1 MKAWILHENGRLCFE
16 TTEKPV
22 QGEGE
27 VLIRVKAVGVCGS
40 DIPRIYRGGAYFYP
54 LIPGHEFAGVV
65 AETGADVDE
74 GLRGRRVGVFP
85 LIPCGVCGPCRKKQ
99 YEMCRNYSYTGSRR
113 NGAFAEYVAV
123 PAKNLIALPE
133 EVSFEEAAMLEP
145 MAVAVH
151 AMRRMWS
158 ESDIRISEY
167 GKRTGCAGEAEAG
180 KRAEFFGEM
189 KAGKRAVFAGE
200 TEAGER
206 AEFVGETEAGE
217 KVGFAGEAEAGKIAR
232 NIRVAVC
239 GLGTIGL
246 LLLMFLKEAGVREV
260 YAVGN
265 KDFQKEMAKKLGVTE
280 EFYCDSRRQD
290 QHQWLMERT
299 DGRGVDQYYECVGKS
314 ETYELAVDG
323 TAPAGRVVL
332 VGNPYSDMM
341 LKKEVYWKILRNQ
354 LTILGTWN
362 SSFTQEPGD
371 DWHYVLERLAQG
383 RIAPAGMI
391 SHRFALAELRKGLEL
406 MRDKR
411 EDYVKV
417 MGIF

>member
-1 MKAWILHENGRLCFE
+1 MVYFKRDSEWQEVHRVYRQQYGGNNDQMMAWILHENGRLCFE

-151 AMRRMWS
+151 AMRRIQPAAQ
-158 ESDIRISEY
+158 D
-167 GKRTGCAGEAEAG
+167 T
-180 KRAEFFGEM
+180 
-189 KAGKRAVFAGE
+189 AV
-200 TEAGER
+200 
-206 AEFVGETEAGE
+206 
-217 KVGFAGEAEAGKIAR
+217 
-232 NIRVAVC
+232 VC

-246 LLLMFLKEAGVREV
+246 FLLMFLKEAGVERIL
-260 YAVGN
+260 AIGN
-265 KDFQKEMAKKLGVTE
+265 KELQKQMAGKLGLPE
-280 EFYCDSRRQD
+280 GDYCDSRRQD
-290 QHQWLMERT
+290 AVEWLMERT
-299 DGRGVDQYYECVGKS
+299 GGCGADLFFECVGKN
-314 ETYELAVDG
+314 ETYAQAVRAA
-323 TAPAGRVVL
+323 APSGKIML
-332 VGNPYSDMM
+332 VGNPASDMA
-341 LKKEVYWKILRNQ
+341 LPRDVYWRILRNQ
-354 LTILGTWN
+354 LTVMGTWN
-362 SSFTQEPGD
+362 SSFLHEPED
-371 DWHYVLERLAQG
+371 DWNYVLGRLAKK
-383 RIAPAGMI
+383 RITPADMI
-391 SHRFALAELRKGLEL
+391 THRFALEELEQGFH
-406 MRDKR
+406 MIRDKT

-417 MGIF
+417 MVAV

>member
-1 MKAWILHENGRLCFE
+1 MVYFKRDSEWQEVHRVYRQQYGGNNDQMMAWILHENGRLCFE

-151 AMRRMWS
+151 AMRRIQPAAQ
-158 ESDIRISEY
+158 D
-167 GKRTGCAGEAEAG
+167 T
-180 KRAEFFGEM
+180 
-189 KAGKRAVFAGE
+189 AV
-200 TEAGER
+200 
-206 AEFVGETEAGE
+206 
-217 KVGFAGEAEAGKIAR
+217 
-232 NIRVAVC
+232 VC

-246 LLLMFLKEAGVREV
+246 FLLMFLKEAGVERIL
-260 YAVGN
+260 AIGN
-265 KDFQKEMAKKLGVTE
+265 KELQKQMAGKLGLPE
-280 EFYCDSRRQD
+280 GDYCDSRRQD
-290 QHQWLMERT
+290 AVEWLMERT
-299 DGRGVDQYYECVGKS
+299 GGCGADLFFECVGKN
-314 ETYELAVDG
+314 ETYAQAVRAA
-323 TAPAGRVVL
+323 APSGKIML
-332 VGNPYSDMM
+332 VGNPASDMA
-341 LKKEVYWKILRNQ
+341 LPRDVYWRILRNQ
-354 LTILGTWN
+354 LMVMGTWN
-362 SSFTQEPGD
+362 SSFLHEPED
-371 DWHYVLERLAQG
+371 DWNYVLGRLAKK
-383 RIAPAGMI
+383 RITPADMI
-391 SHRFALAELRKGLEL
+391 THRFALEGLEQGFHM
-406 MRDKR
+406 MRDKT

-417 MGIF
+417 MVAV

>member
-1 MKAWILHENGRLCFE
+1 MVYFKRDSEWQEVHRVYRQQYGGNNDQMMAWILHENGRLCFE

-151 AMRRMWS
+151 AMRRIQPAAQ
-158 ESDIRISEY
+158 D
-167 GKRTGCAGEAEAG
+167 T
-180 KRAEFFGEM
+180 
-189 KAGKRAVFAGE
+189 AV
-200 TEAGER
+200 
-206 AEFVGETEAGE
+206 
-217 KVGFAGEAEAGKIAR
+217 
-232 NIRVAVC
+232 VC

-246 LLLMFLKEAGVREV
+246 FLLMFLKEAGVERIL
-260 YAVGN
+260 AIGN
-265 KDFQKEMAKKLGVTE
+265 KELQKQMAGKLGLPE
-280 EFYCDSRRQD
+280 GDYCDSRRQD
-290 QHQWLMERT
+290 AVEWLMERT
-299 DGRGVDQYYECVGKS
+299 GGCGADLFFECVGKN
-314 ETYELAVDG
+314 ETYAQAVRAA
-323 TAPAGRVVL
+323 APSGKIML
-332 VGNPYSDMM
+332 VGNPASDMA
-341 LKKEVYWKILRNQ
+341 LPRDVYWRILRNQ
-354 LTILGTWN
+354 LTVMGTWN
-362 SSFTQEPGD
+362 SSFLHEPED
-371 DWHYVLERLAQG
+371 DWNYVLGRLAKK
-383 RIAPAGMI
+383 RITPADMI
-391 SHRFALAELRKGLEL
+391 THRFALEGLEQGFHM
-406 MRDKR
+406 MRDKT

-417 MGIF
+417 MVAV

>member
-1 MKAWILHENGRLCFE
+1 MEGRTEIRMKAWVLQGIDSLVLKEV
-16 TTEKPV
+16 PV
-22 QGEGE
+22 PALGSGE
-27 VLIRVKAVGVCGS
+27 VLVAVRAAGICGS
-40 DIPRIYRGGAYFYP
+40 DIPRVYRTGAHRHP
-54 LIPGHEFAGVV
+54 LIPGHEFSGEVV
-65 AETGADVDE
+65 ELGENVDRSWL
-74 GLRGRRVGVFP
+74 GKRVGVFP
-85 LIPCGVCGPCRKKQ
+85 LIPCRSCEPCRRKQ
-99 YEMCRNYSYTGSRR
+99 YEMCRNYDYLGSRR
-113 NGAFAEYVAV
+113 DGGFAEYVAV
-123 PAKNLIALPE
+123 PVWNLLTLPQS
-133 EVSFEEAAMLEP
+133 VSYEEAAMLEP

-151 AMRRMWS
+151 AMRRMLS
-158 ESDIRISEY
+158 ESDIWISEN
-167 GKRTGCAGEAEAG
+167 G
-180 KRAEFFGEM
+180 KRA
-189 KAGKRAVFAGE
+189 
-200 TEAGER
+200 
-206 AEFVGETEAGE
+206 
-217 KVGFAGEAEAGKIAR
+217 GFAGEAEAEKKAG
-232 NIRVAVC
+232 NISVAVC

-246 LLLMFLKEAGVREV
+246 LLLMFLKEAGIREV

-299 DGRGVDQYYECVGKS
+299 GGRGVDQYYECVGKS